1 MEPLR
6 TNNNIGNEYQYCKGC
21 ERNLPLNMFITSEK
35 SYKSCVTCREHSKK
49 TYQRRKQ
56 QTNAETADQISI
68 ELSELYEFLSEILDA
83 FEKDEDESENQENIG
98 NQEFAFSCTVNIA
111 ALEGNTK
118 ERANHII
125 KIISDIDDYA
135 WM

>member
-1 MEPLR
+1 
-6 TNNNIGNEYQYCKGC
+6 
-21 ERNLPLNMFITSEK
+21 MFITSKK
-35 SYKSCVTCREHSKK
+35 SYKSCTTCREQSKK

-56 QTNAETADQISI
+56 QTNAKTADQTSI
-68 ELSELYEFLSEILDA
+68 ELNELFEFLSEILDA
-83 FEKDEDESENQENIG
+83 FEKDEGESENQENMG
-98 NQEFAFSCTVNIA
+98 NQEFAFSCTVNII
-111 ALEGNTK
+111 ALEGNSK